1 MIKNYIKIAL
11 RNLWRHKGYS
21 FLNILGLAVGM
32 TAFFLIFM
40 YVSLEL
46 SYDSFHSK
54 SDRIYRLVSDIKT
67 PTETLRASG
76 PSWAVPS
83 HLKADF
89 PEVESFVR
97 FTGDNMLVRKD
108 DIKVQQDIVYADSS
122 LFRVFD
128 FSLVKGNPETVLK
141 DQLSVV
147 LTESTAKK
155 YFGDKDALGQ
165 TLLITS
171 DALPARVTG
180 IMKDIPVNSQIKF
193 EMAISMSTLTGRFN
207 RELDNQWGN
216 YGLEVYLLL
225 KPGTDPKALERKLPD
240 FLNRRNGQEMKEHQ
254 MYPTLILEPL
264 NYAYLYSTR
273 NGNSR
278 GNIKNVYI
286 FSVIGIFILAIACIN
301 FINLSTARSV
311 ERAKEV
317 GIRKVVGAAK
327 SQLSGQFIGE
337 SMIICMFAFLLSL
350 VLSAIMLPQFNQ
362 LAGKTVSE
370 GMFSNVFNIL
380 ILFIVSLVIGLLAG
394 IYPALVLS
402 SFKPV
407 SVLKGRFSAGTK
419 GILLRKGLV
428 VSQFTISIALIIAT
442 VIVYQQLDYMRSR
455 DLGFNKDQMII
466 IDTQGD
472 KGKEAFKE
480 SLLNIPGVKSAA
492 LSSSVP
498 GTGNPGAYS
507 ELENIKGDLQV
518 SNLDLYF
525 VDFDYISQF
534 QLKMAAGRPFSKEY
548 ATDTTQ
554 AIIINEAVVKL
565 LGYASP
571 RDVIGKR
578 FKQWGREGKIIGVL
592 KNFNYRGLQQE
603 IKPLTMRI
611 DPRGSGLVS
620 VKLSGTN
627 LKATLKAIEGKWNQ
641 VYMDKPF
648 SYFFLDEHFSKL
660 YRSEELFGKL
670 FFNFAVLAIL
680 ISCLGLLGLA
690 SYSTIQRT
698 KEIGIRK
705 VMGASVTG
713 IIRLLSADFLRLVVI
728 AFIISSPLS
737 GFLMYGWLKDFA
749 YRINISWTVFA
760 IAGAGAVLIA
770 IATVSLQAIR
780 AATTSPVKSLRTE

>member
-32 TAFFLIFM
+32 TAFFLIFL

-97 FTGDNMLVRKD
+97 FAGDNILVRKD

-128 FSLVKGNPETVLK
+128 FSLVKGNPATVLK
-141 DQLSVV
+141 EQLSVV

-180 IMKDIPVNSQIKF
+180 IMKDIPVNSQIQF
-193 EMAISMSTLTGRFN
+193 DMAISMSTMTERFN
-207 RELDNQWGN
+207 RGLDNQWGN

-225 KPGTDPKALERKLPD
+225 KPGTDPKAFERKLPD

-350 VLSAIMLPQFNQ
+350 ILSAILLPQFNQ

-380 ILFIVSLVIGLLAG
+380 ILFIVSLGIGLLAG

-525 VDFDYISQF
+525 VDFDYIPQF
-534 QLKMAAGRPFSKEY
+534 QLKMVAGRPFSKEY

-603 IKPLTMRI
+603 ITPLTMRI

-620 VKLSGTN
+620 VKVSGTN

-641 VYMDKPF
+641 VYKDKPF
-648 SYFFLDEHFSKL
+648 SSFFLDEHFSKL

-770 IATVSLQAIR
+770 VVTVSLQAVR
-780 AATTSPVKSLRTE
+780 AATTSPVKSLRAE

>member
-1 MIKNYIKIAL
+1 IKNYIKIAL

-32 TAFFLIFM
+32 TAFFLIFL

-76 PSWAVPS
+76 PAWAVPS

-122 LFRVFD
+122 LFGVFD

-193 EMAISMSTLTGRFN
+193 DMAISMSTLTGRFN

-240 FLNRRNGQEMKEHQ
+240 FLSRRNGQEMKEHQ

-327 SQLSGQFIGE
+327 SQLSSQFIGE

-350 VLSAIMLPQFNQ
+350 ILSAIMLPQFNQ

-578 FKQWGREGKIIGVL
+578 FKQWGREGKIIGVI

-611 DPRGSGLVS
+611 DPRGSSLVS

-760 IAGAGAVLIA
+760 IAGAGAVFIA